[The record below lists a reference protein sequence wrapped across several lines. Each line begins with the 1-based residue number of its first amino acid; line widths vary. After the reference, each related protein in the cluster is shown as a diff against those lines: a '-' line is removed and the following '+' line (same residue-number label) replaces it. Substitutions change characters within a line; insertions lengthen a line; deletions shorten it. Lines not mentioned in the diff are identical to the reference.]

1 MDRWLSAALDY
12 IPDWLDFQMRLTEQ
26 PGCVVAV
33 AQGGRV
39 VLERAFG
46 HADLAKGIALT
57 PRHRFRVASHSKSFT
72 ASGIMKLR
80 EQGRL
85 RLDDPIGQYLGA
97 LHPTVARATLL
108 QLLSHSAGLVR
119 DGTDSGQ
126 WLDRRGFLAEAQIRA
141 DLAAGTTIETNTRF
155 KYSNHGF
162 GLAGL
167 VIEAITGERYKDWIK
182 REIVDPAGLAATVPD
197 IPLPK
202 GTPLARGHSGKLPLG
217 KRVIFPGEAS
227 TNALAAATGFVSTAG
242 DLARF
247 FSQLAP
253 AAKGGVLTPASRR
266 EMIRPQWHEE
276 HSSLGRDYGLG
287 IISGRLGD
295 WRWFGHSG
303 GFQGYITRTATL
315 SGPGLSGAD
324 FGQGL
329 TVSVLTNAADGLAH
343 PWLDGAVQ
351 ILRRFAREGAPS
363 RKVSG
368 WTGRWWSVWGAFD
381 LLPVG
386 DKVLVAQPALLNPV
400 LDASEI
406 AVSNAAT
413 GRIALAGGFAN
424 HGEPVRRVRDGRGKV
439 SELWLAGAKLVSE
452 AKLAKEMAG
461 RYGGAGRST
470 DRLPRSQRGAASE
483 SRGTMSLGTT
493 IRRGSL
499 GRPPR
504 IRSKARPA
512 ARRPISA

>member
-1 MDRWLSAALDY
+1 MDRWLAAALDY

-46 HADLAKGIALT
+46 HADLVAGTMLT

-119 DGTDSGQ
+119 D
-126 WLDRRGFLAEAQIRA
+126 
-141 DLAAGTTIETNTRF
+141 
-155 KYSNHGF
+155 
-162 GLAGL
+162 
-167 VIEAITGERYKDWIK
+167 
-182 REIVDPAGLAATVPD
+182 

-217 KRVIFPGEAS
+217 RRVIFPGEAS

-247 FSQLAP
+247 FAQLAP
-253 AAKGGVLTPASRR
+253 TAKRSVLSPASRR

-303 GFQGYITRTATL
+303 GFQGYVTRTATL
-315 SGPGLSGAD
+315 V
-324 FGQGL
+324 GQDL
-329 TVSVLTNAADGLAH
+329 TVSMLTNAADGLAH
-343 PWLDGAVQ
+343 PWLDGTVQ
-351 ILRRFAREGAPS
+351 ILRRFAACGAPS

-368 WTGRWWSVWGAFD
+368 WT
-381 LLPVG
+381 
-386 DKVLVAQPALLNPV
+386 
-400 LDASEI
+400 
-406 AVSNAAT
+406 
-413 GRIALAGGFAN
+413 
-424 HGEPVRRVRDGRGKV
+424 
-439 SELWLAGAKLVSE
+439 
-452 AKLAKEMAG
+452 
-461 RYGGAGRST
+461 
-470 DRLPRSQRGAASE
+470 
-483 SRGTMSLGTT
+483 
-493 IRRGSL
+493 
-499 GRPPR
+499 
-504 IRSKARPA
+504 
-512 ARRPISA
+512 